1 MTYQLHCDT
10 MDESTQI
17 PSPEKGIIERILQS
31 GSLPKAVKLFLE
43 TTARLSSAASLGF
56 FLLHPGGVNLL
67 SFKGTKPTGDLA
79 LKIQKTPSQYKSIK
93 GLQAAFPFVF
103 GGKIFGVLELTYNK
117 PPSTEEL
124 ENIETLCTTAA
135 AALGAVRKHDSFKT
149 KVKKTITELKN
160 MEKALHESEEK
171 YRNLVER
178 ANDGIAIIQDSVF
191 KYVNPRLA
199 EIGDFSVEGLT
210 GTAFTDYIHPDE
222 IPKVVN
228 YYKKRMAGEDVKPIY
243 ETVIQG
249 EDNPIFVEI
258 NAGITTYEGRPADMV
273 IIRDIT
279 ERKKMEEDLQKSE
292 EKFRKLFEM
301 APDAILTVDMEGM
314 ITSCNTAAAMTGYAK
329 DEIVGHHFSELKFL
343 QKKNISQFL
352 ELFTSLIQGKSIEL
366 PEIAWVHKDGTLHV
380 SDVHASLLKE
390 TGKSA
395 RLLIIS
401 RDITEHKEAGEAL
414 RKSEEKYRTLIENLN
429 VGIYRVTPDKKGRF
443 IDVNPAFVQILGY
456 KNKEELLKIHVSDTY
471 VNPEDRITFA
481 GKITREGFVRDEE
494 LNLKKK
500 DGTPIIVSENAIAVY
515 GPDGTVLYIDGITED
530 ITQRKKVEEQI
541 RTSLKEKEVLLREIH
556 HRVKNNMQIISSLL
570 NLQSKYTEDNQ
581 LLEAFK
587 DSQDRIKS
595 MSLIHEKLYQ
605 SKDLASI
612 DFDGYIKSLVD
623 NLCRSYRTDAG
634 NISLITDVED
644 VTLGIDI
651 AIPCGLI
658 INELV
663 SNCLKHAFPDGKGE
677 VKITLHAVNDEME
690 LAVIDNGVGIPDD
703 IDFGTTKTLG
713 LNLVSILAEDQL
725 NGTIELDRTRGTAI
739 RVTFRI
745 E

>member
-1 MTYQLHCDT
+1 
-10 MDESTQI
+10 MDEPTQI
-17 PSPEKGIIERILQS
+17 SGPEKDIIERILQS
-31 GSLPKAVKLFLE
+31 GSLPKAVKFFLE

-79 LKIQKTPSQYKSIK
+79 SKIQKTPSQYNPIK

-103 GGKIFGVLELTYNK
+103 GGKIFGVLELTYEK

-135 AALGAVRKHDSFKT
+135 APLGAVRMHDSFKT

-210 GTAFTDYIHPDE
+210 GTAFTDYLQPDE

-292 EKFRKLFEM
+292 EKFRKLFEL
-301 APDAILTVDMEGM
+301 APDAIITVDMEG
-314 ITSCNTAAAMTGYAK
+314 IVTSCNTAAAAMTGYSK
-329 DEIVGHHFSELKFL
+329 DEIVGYHVSELTSL
-343 QKKNISQFL
+343 QEKDISQYL
-352 ELFTSLIQGKSIEL
+352 ELFTSLIQGEPIEL
-366 PEIAWVHKDGTLHV
+366 PEISWIHKDGTLHV

-390 TGKSA
+390 PGRSA

-401 RDITEHKEAGEAL
+401 RDITEHKRAGEAL
-414 RKSEEKYRTLIENLN
+414 KKSEEKYRTLIENLN

-481 GKITREGFVRDEE
+481 EKITREGVIKNEE

-500 DGTPIIVSENAIAVY
+500 DGTPIIVSENATAVY
-515 GPDGTVLYIDGITED
+515 GPDGTVLSIDGITED

-612 DFDGYIKSLVD
+612 DFDGYIKSLA
-623 NLCRSYRTDAG
+623 NSLFRSYRTDIG
-634 NISLITDVED
+634 NISLIIDVED
-644 VTLGIDI
+644 VALGIDT

-677 VKITLHAVNDEME
+677 VKITLHAVNDKME
-690 LAVIDNGVGIPDD
+690 LAVMDNGVGISDD

-739 RVTFRI
+739 RVTFHI
-745 E
+745 T